1 MLIGRSPNMQKQPI
15 RALKKSKGALL
26 FFLMFALLQGSFYIT
41 TVGALSL
48 PDPNIHAYAS
58 YAAATGQI
66 LNKPALQVDHYG
78 NTTKIQQLH
87 GDSRFLSLQGCQNA
101 LVATLLN
108 QTADYDPAIEAQ
120 KAVNNSAPSREVTT
134 DSLKLTNRANQYFP
148 AVFLP
153 QAMGIWMGLHTHQ
166 SPYQTW
172 QLGRMS
178 NLLVYTIMF
187 CLAIV
192 IIPRG
197 KIFLAIIGALPHGMF
212 IASSLMA
219 DSLFISL
226 CAVFIALF
234 MAITTRN
241 QPATRTEMIAISVL
255 TVLLFMC
262 KTVYA
267 SLVILILVLPRRIL
281 STKRK
286 ALYLGFSAFIILAV
300 YSTWSSLYSTVWAE
314 ASVSQNLIFMIRHP
328 LRMFIAVAWN
338 FMREPMQLLRLGAP
352 SILLVVIIGLALGL
366 LIHNFPRPRYK
377 VTSTR
382 EFISIYRYQIT
393 SAFAFL
399 LLIYM
404 VYAAMMLTWNT
415 LPLMRIGDS
424 IKGIQARYLE
434 PFLPLLVCIV
444 FHASGENP
452 TAAKDSKAESN
463 TTQPPKIKNTGEETT
478 KKSHNTEA
486 I

>member
-1 MLIGRSPNMQKQPI
+1 M
-15 RALKKSKGALL
+15 L
-26 FFLMFALLQGSFYIT
+26 FFLAFALLQGSFFIT
-41 TVGALSL
+41 TVGALSF

-58 YAAATGQI
+58 YSAATGQI
-66 LNKPALQVDHYG
+66 LNKPDRQIDAYG
-78 NTTKIQQLH
+78 NAVKIQQLH
-87 GDSRFLSLQGCQNA
+87 GDPRFLSLQGCQNA
-101 LVATLLN
+101 LVVTLLN
-108 QTADYDPAIEAQ
+108 QTSDYDPKLEEQ
-120 KAVNNSAPSREVTT
+120 KAVDGLAPGEEVTVA
-134 DSLKLTNRANQYFP
+134 SLKGTNRANQYFP

-153 QAMGIWMGLHTHQ
+153 QAIGIWIGLHTHQ

-172 QLGRMS
+172 QLGRIS
-178 NLLVYTIMF
+178 NLVVYILLF
-187 CLAIV
+187 CLAIA
-192 IIPRG
+192 IIPKG
-197 KIFLAIIGALPHGMF
+197 KMFLAVIGALPHGMF

-219 DSLFISL
+219 DALFISL

-241 QPATRTEMIAISVL
+241 KPASRGEMVALSVL